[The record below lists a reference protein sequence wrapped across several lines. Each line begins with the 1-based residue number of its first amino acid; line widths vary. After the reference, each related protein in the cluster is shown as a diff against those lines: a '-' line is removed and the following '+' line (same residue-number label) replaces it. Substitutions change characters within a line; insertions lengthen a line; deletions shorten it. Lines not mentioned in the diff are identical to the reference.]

1 MTGSTK
7 PDLDRLGYFR
17 EMSYITIGDPYI
29 DLGKFVFNEDSCKGK
44 QLYGISTKSKCG
56 LNDGYFTPYNR
67 LFIGESYTDMT
78 KIKHEER
85 LKEKIKEGVKAF
97 LPPSGSKQLIGS
109 GSYWGTFSQPISY
122 FRNEFIKSIKSS
134 DEKNFYTSPSKKGA
148 GSSYPNVTIGKLPA
162 YVSEPYLDN
171 IDKTNNIKDHKNSIL
186 GRKSFIQ
193 CGNIDYFGPDPYK
206 QQQGIIKRPLKP
218 ATIQTKRI
226 TIPFRPSNPG
236 KEPGGYKAGT
246 FNPFPNYISEPYID
260 PYKRIH
266 SHRDAKVFIPSSGPK
281 SARFDSILTRNV
293 NKTINS
299 SNFDTVKSVIYS

>member
-17 EMSYITIGDPYI
+17 EMSYVTIGDPYI
-29 DLGKFVFNEDSCKGK
+29 DLGKFVFNEDSCKGR

-56 LNDGYFTPYNR
+56 LNDGYFSPYNR

-78 KIKHEER
+78 KIKHEEH
-85 LKEKIKEGVKAF
+85 LKEKMKEGTKAF
-97 LPPSGSKQLIGS
+97 LPSSCPKQLIGS
-109 GSYWGTFSQPISY
+109 GNYWGTFSGPIPY
-122 FRNEFIKSIKSS
+122 FRNEFIKSTKSS
-134 DEKNFYTSPSKKGA
+134 DGKNFYTSPSKKGA

-171 IDKTNNIKDHKNSIL
+171 INKTNKDYKNAIL
-186 GRKSFIQ
+186 GRKNFIK
-193 CGNIDYFGPDPYK
+193 CGNIDFFGPDPYK
-206 QQQGIIKRPLKP
+206 QQNGIVKKPIKPT
-218 ATIQTKRI
+218 TIQTKRI

-260 PYKRIH
+260 PYKRIK
-266 SHRDAKVFIPSSGPK
+266 SHRNTKVFIPSSGSK

-299 SNFDTVKSVIYS
+299 SNFDTIKSVTYS